1 MALPIAATP
10 VLTGSDAEKFA
21 YTVAQDLKQP
31 AHLIATPKL
40 KQGLGLVR
48 KYAAERKKST
58 NSR

>member
-10 VLTGSDAEKFA
+10 VLTGSDADKFTK
-21 YTVAQDLKQP
+21 TVDQDLKKP

-40 KQGLGLVR
+40 EQGLGLVR

-58 NSR
+58 NCR